1 MNMKGGKIMNK
12 KGQEGV
18 ILSFIVVVIFVLF
31 GALFSFSIV
40 SYNEYAIEKEFGQI
54 VGDFKQPGFTY
65 VGIGSLI
72 RVNNQMRNYPV
83 TVDGFTSDKQKVLLQ
98 LTLNMRIKEDLVKD
112 YILDY
117 KDEETYQLYLEKKAM
132 DKVKVVLSKYDGE
145 WVLENREAL
154 SVELTDMLREVE
166 EVKYFEF
173 KDVVID
179 DIDFS
184 DEYRGILES
193 KARVKIEREIIMLE
207 KQNNVELKKNIDTL
221 NIDSYLKYKIAN
233 NYKGES
239 LFLGGEFMKAD

>member
-1 MNMKGGKIMNK
+1 MNK
-12 KGQEGV
+12 RGQEET
-18 ILSFIVVVIFVLF
+18 IIVVFILVV
-31 GALFSFSIV
+31 GAVFSFSIV

-65 VGIGSLI
+65 VGIGTLI
-72 RVNNQMRNYPV
+72 RVNNQMRNYAV
-83 TVDGFTSDKQKVLLQ
+83 DVDGFTSDKQKAVLS
-98 LTLNMRIKEDLVKD
+98 LTLNMKIKEDLVKD

-117 KDEETYQLYLEKKAM
+117 KDEITYQQYLEKKAM

-145 WVLENREAL
+145 WIIENRESL
-154 SVELTDMLREVE
+154 SAELTNMLREVE

-179 DIDFS
+179 NIEFS

-239 LFLGGEFMKAD
+239 LFLGGEFMKAN

>member
-1 MNMKGGKIMNK
+1 MGNK
-12 KGQEGV
+12 KGQEGA
-18 ILSFIVVVIFVLF
+18 LMLIVTVSVLLVVSAFF
-31 GALFSFSIV
+31 AFSIV

-65 VGIGSLI
+65 VGIGTLI
-72 RVNNQMRNYPV
+72 RVNNQMRNYAV
-83 TVDGFTSDKQKVLLQ
+83 DVDGFTSDKQKAVLS
-98 LTLNMRIKEDLVKD
+98 LTLNMKIKEDLVKD

-117 KDEETYQLYLEKKAM
+117 KDEATYQQYLEKKAM
-132 DKVKVVLSKYDGE
+132 DKVKVILSKYDGE
-145 WVLENREAL
+145 WIIENREEL
-154 SVELTDMLREVE
+154 SSELTAMLREVE

-173 KDVVID
+173 KDVVINN
-179 DIDFS
+179 IEFS

-207 KQNNVELKKNIDTL
+207 KANNIELKKNIDTL

-239 LFLGGEFMKAD
+239 LFLGGEFMKTN

>member
-1 MNMKGGKIMNK
+1 MKLKGGNEMNK
-12 KGQEGV
+12 RGQEGIFIGAICV
-18 ILSFIVVVIFVLF
+18 ILFLVVAAV
-31 GALFSFSIV
+31 FSFSIV

-54 VGDFKQPGFTY
+54 VGEFKQPGFTY
-65 VGIGSLI
+65 VGIGTLI
-72 RVNNQMRNYPV
+72 RVNNQMRNYEV
-83 TVDGFTSDKQKVLLQ
+83 EVDGFTSDKQKAILS
-98 LTLNMRIKEDLVKD
+98 LTLNMKIKQDLVKA

-117 KDEETYQLYLEKKAM
+117 KDEATYEQYLEKKAM

-145 WVLENREAL
+145 WILDNREDL
-154 SVELTDMLREVE
+154 SKELTEMLRQVE

-173 KDVVID
+173 KDVVINN
-179 DIDFS
+179 IEFS

-207 KQNNVELKKNIDTL
+207 RANNIELKKNIDTL

-239 LFLGGEFMKAD
+239 LFLGGEFMKTN

>member
-1 MNMKGGKIMNK
+1 MNK
-12 KGQEGV
+12 KGQEE
-18 ILSFIVVVIFVLF
+18 IIVLF
-31 GALFSFSIV
+31 IIGMIIVAIGVVFSFNIV

-72 RVNNQMRNYPV
+72 RVNNQMRNYAV
-83 TVDGFTSDKQKVLLQ
+83 NVDGFTSDKQKAILS
-98 LTLNMRIKEDLVKD
+98 LTLNMKIKEDLVKD

-117 KDEETYQLYLEKKAM
+117 KDEEVYQQYLEKKSM
-132 DKVKVVLSKYDGE
+132 DKVKVILSKYDGE
-145 WVLENREAL
+145 WIIENREEL
-154 SVELTDMLREVE
+154 SKELTEMLRNVE

-179 DIDFS
+179 NIEFS
-184 DEYRGILES
+184 EEYRGILES

-239 LFLGGEFMKAD
+239 LFLGGDFMKVN